1 MSWSEPMTVDG
12 QVVESANFKR
22 YNNDY
27 SQVEWG
33 SQVMEINSAN
43 YNILLDFPGGNILF
57 D

>member
-1 MSWSEPMTVDG
+1 MSWSGPMTVDG

-22 YNNDY
+22 YSNDY